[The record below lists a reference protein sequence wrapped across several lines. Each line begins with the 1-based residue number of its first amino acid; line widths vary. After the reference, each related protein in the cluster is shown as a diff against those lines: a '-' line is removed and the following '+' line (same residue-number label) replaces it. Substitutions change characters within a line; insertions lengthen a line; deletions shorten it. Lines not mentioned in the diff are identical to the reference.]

1 MLLLMTLEDLLVWL
15 GLSLVLL
22 EELLLRLLIKL
33 LLLQIQRLN
42 VAEVF

>member
-1 MLLLMTLEDLLVWL
+1 MTLEDLLVWL

>member
-22 EELLLRLLIKL
+22 KKLLLRLLIKL